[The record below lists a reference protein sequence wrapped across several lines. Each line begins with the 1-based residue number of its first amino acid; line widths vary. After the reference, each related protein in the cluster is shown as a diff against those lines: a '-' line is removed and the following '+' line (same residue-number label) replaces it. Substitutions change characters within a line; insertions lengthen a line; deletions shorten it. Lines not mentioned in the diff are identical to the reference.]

1 MYILPCIPV
10 NGTVTLSG
18 SARLPGMGLF
28 IVLAGGADRDK
39 MPHYAAFYLG
49 LHSLQVSR
57 LRKKNHFDCFLFYPI
72 KVKQKTKT
80 SKVKNKLADRRFGY
94 FWGNL
99 TLWMDSLHSMCRT
112 VFLLLFFYY
121 KKLYEVRRVILK
133 YIYSYIGSCIHKTN
147 RLAKMIVAASKGINM
162 KTT

>member
-28 IVLAGGADRDK
+28 IVLASGADRDK

-49 LHSLQVSR
+49 LHGLQVSR
-57 LRKKNHFDCFLFYPI
+57 FRKKYHFDCFLFYAI

-80 SKVKNKLADRRFGY
+80 SIVKNKLADRRFGY
-94 FWGNL
+94 FLGIL

-112 VFLLLFFYY
+112 VFFVVFYY
-121 KKLYEVRRVILK
+121 KKLYKVRRVILK
-133 YIYSYIGSCIHKTN
+133 NIYSHIGSCIHKTN
-147 RLAKMIVAASKGINM
+147 RLVKMIVAASKGINM